1 MKIENGEIYEV
12 DGINTFSLLGRNEEN
27 IPFLEEIFGL
37 KVFSRGNKLF
47 LKGQKEAIQN
57 AIPKIKKLANLTE
70 SGEMLSKEEIMFQ
83 LQTNSKEKNNII
95 LPKKVIKP
103 RTIRQKDYL
112 GEIKKNT
119 IIFAIGPAGTG
130 KTYLAVASALNAL
143 LRKEVSRIVLTR
155 PAVEAGEN
163 LGYLPGSFI
172 EKVDPYLR
180 PLYDALYDMLPVD
193 KVRRYIDNGIIEIAP
208 LAFMRGR
215 TLSESFILLDE
226 AQNTT
231 HTQLKMFLTRIGENS
246 KAIITGDITQID
258 LPGETVS
265 GLVEIQKVLKDL
277 QGVKFI
283 YLTSEDVVRN
293 NLVQKIVQ
301 AYEDYENE

>member
-57 AIPKIKKLANLTE
+57 AIPKIKKLVNLTK
-70 SGEMLSKEEIMFQ
+70 SGELLSKEEIMFQ

-112 GEIKKNT
+112 EYIKKNT

-193 KVRRYIDNGIIEIAP
+193 KVRRYIDSGIIEIAP

-277 QGVKFI
+277 RGVKFI

>member
-57 AIPKIKKLANLTE
+57 AIPKIKKLVNLTK
-70 SGEMLSKEEIMFQ
+70 SGELLSKEEIMFQ

-112 GEIKKNT
+112 EDIKKNT

-193 KVRRYIDNGIIEIAP
+193 KVRRYIDSGIIEIAP

-277 QGVKFI
+277 RGVKFI

>member
-1 MKIENGEIYEV
+1 MKIENGKIYEV
-12 DGINTFSLLGRNEEN
+12 DSINTFCLLGSNEEN
-27 IPFLEEIFGL
+27 VPFLEEFFGL

-47 LKGQKEAIQN
+47 LKGDKKAIQN
-57 AIPKIKKLANLTE
+57 AIPKIKKLVNLAE
-70 SGEMLSKEEIMFQ
+70 SGKMLSKEEIMFQ
-83 LQTNSKEKNNII
+83 LRTNSKEENNII

-112 GEIKKNT
+112 KKIKKSA

-143 LRKEVSRIVLTR
+143 LRKEVSRIILTR

-180 PLYDALYDMLPVD
+180 PLYDALYDMFPVD
-193 KVRRYIDNGIIEIAP
+193 KVRRYIDSGIIEIAP

-265 GLVEIQKVLKDL
+265 GLVEIQKVLNDL
-277 QGVKFI
+277 RGVTFI

>member
-1 MKIENGEIYEV
+1 
-12 DGINTFSLLGRNEEN
+12 
-27 IPFLEEIFGL
+27 
-37 KVFSRGNKLF
+37 
-47 LKGQKEAIQN
+47 
-57 AIPKIKKLANLTE
+57 
-70 SGEMLSKEEIMFQ
+70 MFQ

-112 GEIKKNT
+112 EYIKKNT

-193 KVRRYIDNGIIEIAP
+193 KVRRYIDSGIIEIAP

-277 QGVKFI
+277 RGVKFI